1 MIKAISS
8 ATWSVETLEDGSLG
22 QLDLYKVWKV
32 WEGRNRFRVE
42 CDGEVLGYAANER
55 GAELLIEADKVE
67 KAMYGAPSQSRE
79 RPKTFKGVAID

>member
-1 MIKAISS
+1 
-8 ATWSVETLEDGSLG
+8 
-22 QLDLYKVWKV
+22 
-32 WEGRNRFRVE
+32 VE